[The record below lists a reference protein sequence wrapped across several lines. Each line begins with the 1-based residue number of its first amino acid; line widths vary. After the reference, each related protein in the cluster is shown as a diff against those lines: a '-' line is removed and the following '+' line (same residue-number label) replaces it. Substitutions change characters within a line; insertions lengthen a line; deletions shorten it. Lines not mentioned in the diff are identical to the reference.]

1 MTRIMGVLNVTPDSF
16 SDGGEFLDPELAVAR
31 AREMVSQGADIID
44 VGGESTGPGSER
56 IDPQVEQ
63 ARIMPIVRA
72 LCEEGM
78 TVSVDTLHASTAA
91 VAIAAGVSVINDVS
105 GGTHDPEILSVVAES
120 ATPSGAAVTLILG
133 HWRGTPDPNHTR
145 SVYDDVVRDVR
156 EDLARQLDAARAA
169 GIRDEQLV
177 IDPGLGFDKT
187 ADQGWQILANLR
199 EFAHLQVPVM
209 VGVSRKRML
218 GDLLAT
224 VDANAT
230 VADRDLP
237 TAVVSAYAADA
248 GVWAVRVH
256 DVASTRVALAVQ
268 QALQE
273 ARS

>member
-44 VGGESTGPGSER
+44 VGGESTGPGSDR
-56 IDPQVEQ
+56 IDPQLEQ
-63 ARIMPIVRA
+63 ARIMQIVRA

-145 SVYDDVVRDVR
+145 SVYDDVVRNVR

-199 EFAHLQVPVM
+199 EFAPLQVPVM

>member
-44 VGGESTGPGSER
+44 VGGESTGPGSDR
-56 IDPQVEQ
+56 IDPQLEQ
-63 ARIMPIVRA
+63 ARIMQIVRA

-145 SVYDDVVRDVR
+145 SVYDDVVRNVR

-199 EFAHLQVPVM
+199 EFAPLQVPVM

-224 VDANAT
+224 VDSNAT